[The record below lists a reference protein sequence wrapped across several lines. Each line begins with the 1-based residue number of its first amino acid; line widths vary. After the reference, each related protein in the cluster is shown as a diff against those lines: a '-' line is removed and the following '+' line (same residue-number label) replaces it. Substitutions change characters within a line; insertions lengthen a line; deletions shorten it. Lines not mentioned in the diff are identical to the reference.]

1 MALNWAMISQDGRSL
16 VPLPGEKVFFSQ
28 EKTSVVLDMGGGY
41 PGNPG
46 TYKAEGIA
54 YVTNQRVVF
63 VSRPALAHFKSLS
76 IPLMN
81 LREGRLQQPWFG
93 ANYYQ
98 AFVHPVEGGG
108 MPCPGGLKITFRE
121 GGGFEFST
129 IFNEVKNRLYESE
142 GHAPPDTIEPLPLY
156 TPRATSSESQS
167 ADTTSTAPSG
177 SSLAGTA
184 LPAILPYAIPT
195 PEVHPAPPSDT
206 PSETNREITN
216 PFLNPIYFGGDSN
229 VIGRESESESREGKK
244 SESGKMAAPDDLPPS
259 YDDIDK

>member
-28 EKTSVVLDMGGGY
+28 EKTSVALDMGGGY

-46 TYKAEGIA
+46 GIYKGEGII
-54 YVTNQRVVF
+54 YVTNQRAVF
-63 VSRPALAHFKSLS
+63 VSRPAVAHFKSLS

-81 LREGRLQQPWFG
+81 LREGKLQQPWFG

-98 AFVHPVEGGG
+98 ALVHPVEGGG
-108 MPCPGGLKITFRE
+108 MPCPGGLKITFKE

-156 TPRATSSESQS
+156 TPRAESQS
-167 ADTTSTAPSG
+167 ADPTSTTAPSG
-177 SSLAGTA
+177 SSLAGA
-184 LPAILPYAIPT
+184 ASPAIIPYTIPT
-195 PEVHPAPPSDT
+195 PEVHPAPPNDT

-229 VIGRESESESREGKK
+229 
-244 SESGKMAAPDDLPPS
+244 MAEPDDLPPS